1 MRAEGRVRLVIFRVG
16 MTLGELCPDNSA
28 PLPFFCYSRSMILA
42 LCLWLLAAAS
52 ELLLYKVLPTDKSR
66 VVWAVATGVL
76 LLVSGTWLVFLH
88 WQIWLAVW
96 FLSLY
101 KLLSLARA
109 AVNRLPR
116 RELQRM
122 SVRAFAWL
130 LLAQVIVMGLGW
142 LMVHQRATAVYIFD
156 LLVATQVLA
165 ALVVLRVTVN
175 TWRHTQPGDLQ
186 TSLTDKELP
195 TVSVLIPARN
205 ETDALQRCL
214 ETLIASDYPK
224 LEIIVLDDCSVNRRT
239 PEIIRGFA
247 QDGVRFIQGG
257 EPNEVNWLAK
267 NHAYA
272 RLSEEASGKILLF
285 CGVDVE
291 FSPHSV
297 RCLVELMHKR
307 GKDMVSVMPL
317 RAQKVWSEGSLL
329 QPMRYFWEICL
340 PRRFFKR
347 PPVLS
352 TVWAIRT
359 EALERAGGFDA
370 VARSVTP
377 EAHFARQSV
386 IGDKYSFIRSNLEF
400 GVYST
405 KLASEQYETTI
416 RTRYPQLHRR
426 LELVAVTTVL
436 ELFFL
441 IGPFLG
447 LLLLWALPHQLLLG
461 SIWLICVVAL
471 EATYYQVAVKTKL
484 DNPAFAWLLFPA
496 AVLTDLVMLH
506 VSFWKYEFGRVD
518 WKGRNV
524 CVPVMRVEPHLPKLQ

>member
-1 MRAEGRVRLVIFRVG
+1 
-16 MTLGELCPDNSA
+16 
-28 PLPFFCYSRSMILA
+28 MILA
-42 LCLWLLAAAS
+42 LCLWLFAAAS
-52 ELLLYKVLPTDKSR
+52 ELLLYKVLPTGKTR
-66 VVWAVATGVL
+66 AVWAVATGIL
-76 LLVSGTWLVFLH
+76 LLASGTWLVVLH
-88 WQIWLAVW
+88 WQIWLVVW
-96 FLSLY
+96 LLSLY
-101 KLLSLARA
+101 KLLSLARV
-109 AVNRLPR
+109 AVGRLPR

-130 LLAQVIVMGLGW
+130 LLAQVVAMSLGW
-142 LMVHQRATAVYIFD
+142 LMVHQREAALYVFD
-156 LLVATQVLA
+156 VLVAAQVLA
-165 ALVVLRVTVN
+165 ALVMLRVTVN
-175 TWRHTQPGDLQ
+175 TWRHTRPGNLQ

-205 ETDALQRCL
+205 ETEVLQRCL
-214 ETLIASDYPK
+214 EALVTSDYPK

-247 QDGVRFIQGG
+247 HDGIRFIQGA
-257 EPNEVNWLAK
+257 EPDETNWLAK

-272 RLSEEASGKILLF
+272 RLTEEASGSILLF

-352 TVWAIRT
+352 TVWAIRA
-359 EALERAGGFDA
+359 EALKRDGGFEA

-386 IGDKYSFIRSNLEF
+386 IGDKYSFVRSDQAF

-405 KLASEQYETTI
+405 KPASEQYETTI

-426 LELVAVTTVL
+426 LELVAVTTLL

-441 IGPFLG
+441 TGPFLG

-461 SIWLICVVAL
+461 GIWLVTVVAL
-471 EATYYQVAVKTKL
+471 EFTYYKVAVKTKL
-484 DNPAFAWLLFPA
+484 DNPAFAWMLFPA

-524 CVPVMRVEPHLPKLQ
+524 CIPVMRVEPHLPKLD